1 MYTSVFN
8 VYFQRV
14 NLYNLLRPFVLFL
27 SVGNYSAKS
36 RKKINNNSPS
46 SIICNKPRLLQGILI
61 TNYIRKMSLLLCVYH
76 MSARSNFVN
85 IIELHFNS
93 NMSTEIHYLQWNIAL
108 YSWHGDVR
116 VKEKTTSEKFSV
128 D

>member
-8 VYFQRV
+8 LYFQRV
-14 NLYNLLRPFVLFL
+14 NLYNLLRLFVLFL

-46 SIICNKPRLLQGILI
+46 SIIRNKPSLLQGIII
-61 TNYIRKMSLLLCVYH
+61 TYCIKKCHCFSLFITCRQGQTL
-76 MSARSNFVN
+76 FN

-93 NMSTEIHYLQWNIAL
+93 NMSTETHYVQWNIPF